1 MGVRTERY
9 DPSAFLSAYLSAF
22 AEREARTLDGTSR
35 IVVPGPRSGQ
45 PAPPPPPPTAR
56 PLPERLFLWVT
67 ALVLALL
74 TVVVGCRVLGVDG
87 VTPVPQ
93 LLAFLPLLLVPTA
106 VALLCCA
113 LLRWR
118 AGLVWGLVLLAVTGW
133 FERPYEAGAA
143 GSRGPVVARI
153 TVLTSNVE
161 FGQATLGLISA
172 IRREKPDL
180 VFVQECEFT
189 CAQLLSARIPHTD
202 YPYRHIVKAGGSEG
216 SAILSTVPL
225 TNTDGIASTL
235 AMPGSEA
242 RFGGLAA
249 PVRLQLAHPLPPIP
263 GAVDSWRT
271 ELGKVRAYAAA
282 HRGDG
287 PGIVAGDFNASRD
300 HATFRDVLDAGGL
313 RDSAPLGGAGRTPSW
328 PSNARR
334 PFGAQIDH
342 VLVSRDF
349 SVRGA
354 RFIDLAHTDHRSL
367 LVRLDLHGPEPK
379 K

>member
-1 MGVRTERY
+1 M
-9 DPSAFLSAYLSAF
+9 
-22 AEREARTLDGTSR
+22 DGTNR

-45 PAPPPPPPTAR
+45 PPPPPPPPTAR
-56 PLPERLFLWVT
+56 PLPERLFVWAMGLT
-67 ALVLALL
+67 LALL
-74 TVVVGCRVLGVDG
+74 TVVVGCRALGVDG

-93 LLAFLPLLLVPTA
+93 LLAFLPLLIVPTS

-118 AGLVWGLVLLAVTGW
+118 AGLVWGLVVLAATGW
-133 FERPYEAGAA
+133 FARPYEAAA
-143 GSRGPVVARI
+143 GGSRGPVVARI

-161 FGQATLGLISA
+161 FGQATLGLIAA

-180 VFVQECEFT
+180 VFVQECEFG
-189 CAQLLSARIPHTD
+189 CAQLLSSRISRAD

-225 TNTDGIASTL
+225 TDTEGITGTL

-242 RFGGLAA
+242 RFGSPAV
-249 PVRLQLAHPLPPIP
+249 PVRLQLAHPLPPVP
-263 GAVDSWRT
+263 GAVGSWRR
-271 ELGKVRAYAAA
+271 ELGKVRAYAAGR
-282 HRGDG
+282 RGGG
-287 PGIVAGDFNASRD
+287 PGIIAGDFNASRD
-300 HATFRDVLDAGGL
+300 HAAFRDVLAAGGL

-328 PSNARR
+328 PSSARR

-342 VLVSRDF
+342 VLVSREF

-354 RFIDLAHTDHRSL
+354 RFLDLAHTDHRSL
-367 LVRLDLHGPEPK
+367 LVTLDLHGS
-379 K
+379 

>member
-1 MGVRTERY
+1 
-9 DPSAFLSAYLSAF
+9 
-22 AEREARTLDGTSR
+22 LDGTSR

-45 PAPPPPPPTAR
+45 PASPAAPPTAR
-56 PLPERLFLWVT
+56 PLAERLLIRGT
-67 ALVLALL
+67 GLALALL
-74 TVVVGCRVLGVDG
+74 SAVVGCRALGVDG

-106 VALLCCA
+106 VALVFCA

-118 AGLVWGLVLLAVTGW
+118 AGLVWGLVVIAATGW
-133 FERPYEAGAA
+133 FERPYEAEAGGGA
-143 GSRGPVVARI
+143 RGPVVARI

-161 FGQATLGLISA
+161 FGQATLGLIGA

-180 VFVQECEFT
+180 VFVQECEFS
-189 CAQLLSARIPHTD
+189 CAQLLSSRIPATD
-202 YPYRHIVKAGGSEG
+202 YPYRHVVKAGGSEG
-216 SAILSTVPL
+216 SAILSAVPL
-225 TNTDGIASTL
+225 TDTDGIASTL

-242 RFGGLAA
+242 RFGGLAV

-271 ELGKVRAYAAA
+271 ELGKVRRYAAA
-282 HRGDG
+282 HRGEG
-287 PGIVAGDFNASRD
+287 PAIIAGDFNASRD
-300 HATFRDVLDAGGL
+300 HATFRDVLAAGEL

-328 PSNARR
+328 PSSARR

-342 VLVSRDF
+342 VLVSREF

-367 LVRLDLHGPEPK
+367 LVTLDLHRP
-379 K
+379 